1 MEILKIELLGGKE
14 MYDFL
19 GIELKSPIIIGSGP
33 LSYSAESMKK
43 LYDAGAGAVVTKTI
57 RKERAINPAP
67 HMVRSINNSLINN
80 EKWTDFEP
88 ERWIKEE
95 IPKLKEMEVVTIAS
109 VGHTLEESSE
119 LVEKIEKA
127 GADIIE
133 LVSYDYTDLIPMVKD
148 TKKRVSIPIIAKL
161 PPMIPN
167 IGDFCKELE
176 IAGVDAITACDSVGP
191 AFRIDIE
198 TGRPL
203 LGGNGFGW
211 LTGEVIK
218 PITLHKIYEIRR
230 KVNVPIIGLGGCMT
244 GADAVEMIMAGA
256 NFIGICTAP
265 ILKGENIISKI
276 YKDFS
281 GHLERLGYKTKDE
294 ACGIVHNYMGQ
305 TNERIKLEFS
315 WDEDK
320 CTRCKLCERV
330 CAYEARKLKD
340 IMELDKEECRY
351 CGLCISVCPTKALR
365 AIELEKPYN

>member
-1 MEILKIELLGGKE
+1 MYNLLGV
-14 MYDFL
+14 
-19 GIELKSPIIIGSGP
+19 ELKTPIIIGSGP

-43 LYDAGAGAVVTKTI
+43 LSDAGAGAVVTKTI

-67 HMVRSINNSLINN
+67 HMVRSTSNSLINN

-88 ERWIKEE
+88 ERWINEE
-95 IPKLKEMEVVTIAS
+95 IPKLKQMGVVCIAS

-119 LVEKIEKA
+119 LAEKIEEA

-148 TKKRVSIPIIAKL
+148 TKKRVNIPVIAKL
-161 PPMIPN
+161 PPMIEN

-176 IAGVDAITACDSVGP
+176 EAGVDAITACDSVGP

-198 TGRPL
+198 TGKPL

-230 KVNVPIIGLGGCMT
+230 KVDVPIIGLGGCMN

-256 NFIGICTAP
+256 NYIGICTAP
-265 ILKGENIISKI
+265 ILKGEEVISKI
-276 YKDFS
+276 HQDCIT
-281 GHLERLGYKTKDE
+281 HLERLGYESIDQP
-294 ACGIVHNYMGQ
+294 CGIVHKYMGDC
-305 TNERIKLEFS
+305 NERIKFEFEFY
-315 WDEDK
+315 EDK
-320 CTRCKLCERV
+320 CIKCKLCEKV
-330 CAYEARKLKD
+330 CAYEARKLND
-340 IMELDKEECRY
+340 EMELDEEECRY
-351 CGLCISVCPTKALR
+351 CGLCISVCPTKALE
-365 AIELEKPYN
+365 AAELQKSCG